1 MVGKALDRH
10 PAIFPSALPQH
21 MLPPAFKRYSG
32 SSNAYGRLVDN
43 AVSPVPETGTLVRTD
58 ISCTLFLSGPASYSG
73 GELLIV
79 EGHSEQR
86 VKLPASHLVLH
97 PNTRAH
103 EMAPVTR
110 GERLAGFFWIKSM
123 VRNGAQRRILLDMDV
138 ALNQL
143 RQQHGDN
150 AATVTLPGAYHQPLR
165 MWASTCAW
173 AVCGTH

>member
-21 MLPPAFKRYSG
+21 MLPPACKR
-32 SSNAYGRLVDN
+32 
-43 AVSPVPETGTLVRTD
+43 
-58 ISCTLFLSGPASYSG
+58 YSG

-143 RQQHGDN
+143 RQ
-150 AATVTLPGAYHQPLR
+150 
-165 MWASTCAW
+165 
-173 AVCGTH
+173 